1 MAAVQGNVPR
11 LGLDFNAQ
19 RRAVLSNHVN
29 ETLRLAEDVRAEPG
43 NVAFEP
49 HTERDN
55 PNKYFVYEVYRDQ
68 EAFETHISAPYG
80 AVFNARLNEVI
91 EEDESQLTFLT
102 RLLD

>member
-1 MAAVQGNVPR
+1 MWPVIILYAE
-11 LGLDFNAQ
+11 FT
-19 RRAVLSNHVN
+19 VLPGFEDEVA
-29 ETLRLAEDVRAEPG
+29 ELMTGLAEDVRAEPG
-43 NVAFEP
+43 NVVFEP